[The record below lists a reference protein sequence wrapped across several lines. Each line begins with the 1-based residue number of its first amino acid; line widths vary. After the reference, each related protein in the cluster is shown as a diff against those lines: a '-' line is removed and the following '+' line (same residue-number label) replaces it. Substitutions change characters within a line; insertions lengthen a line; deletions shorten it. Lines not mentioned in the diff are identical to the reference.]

1 MPKLFSNQNKKFLK
15 QINKSELELN
25 NFLTENWK
33 FIFPQYIFI
42 TNEFRLEG
50 NVRSKGTSGR
60 IDILTFNPESKNFLI
75 FELKKDQ
82 DKNIRNQASDY
93 KDFIEDHFA
102 EIYLQTI
109 QKFNIKLPKYN
120 EIAKDSVEIFL
131 MAKQFSQ
138 TDIEKAKKSKGNI
151 TLIKYFWFEDDLF
164 LIDYLN
170 NDPDDILE
178 KMNTEKIKKIKNVI
192 EDKHFL
198 SEADIFFA
206 KKKESKRLFY
216 IFLNSLNKISNTEI
230 IVQDTKIKLI
240 IKNETFSI
248 IGYSGKTGRKSF
260 LQINTNIDV
269 SNIDGLL
276 VDDRVRPDGSKKGS
290 LGIERYEVFIQNE
303 FQIIN
308 FIDYVKSNL

>member
-1 MPKLFSNQNKKFLK
+1 
-15 QINKSELELN
+15 
-25 NFLTENWK
+25 
-33 FIFPQYIFI
+33 
-42 TNEFRLEG
+42 
-50 NVRSKGTSGR
+50 
-60 IDILTFNPESKNFLI
+60 
-75 FELKKDQ
+75 
-82 DKNIRNQASDY
+82 
-93 KDFIEDHFA
+93 
-102 EIYLQTI
+102 
-109 QKFNIKLPKYN
+109 
-120 EIAKDSVEIFL
+120 
-131 MAKQFSQ
+131 
-138 TDIEKAKKSKGNI
+138 
-151 TLIKYFWFEDDLF
+151 LF

-308 FIDYVKSNL
+308 FIDYVKSNLWLYSWQSTIYQNSTFRRISKKIHSNQIITEEELKSKFPLAYQYLLSVKNELNKRDNGNPNPTVWYAFGRTQSLDTSFGKKIIFSPMNKKPNFIYYQNSECTFYSGYCIKFNGDNQKLLDQLNSERMGKFIAISSRDYRGGWKAYNKKILEEFIIPLNY